1 MTIEELKERTKS
13 VLDASLDG
21 IVHSDLE
28 NILSEVIA
36 DYEAFLAAENG
47 GEWEAKYN
55 ELKQKYIDRFLNGE
69 PDEQEES
76 VPDAQEEEA
85 AGEDITIE
93 DLIKE
98 D

>member
-1 MTIEELKERTKS
+1 MTIEELKERTRS
-13 VLDASLDG
+13 VIDASLDG
-21 IVHSDLE
+21 VVHSDLE

-47 GEWEAKYN
+47 GEWELKYN

-69 PDEQEES
+69 PEEPLKELNEQEPEMS
-76 VPDAQEEEA
+76 S
-85 AGEDITIE
+85 EDVTID

>member
-1 MTIEELKERTKS
+1 MTIEELKERTRS
-13 VLDASLDG
+13 VIDASLDG
-21 IVHSDLE
+21 VVHSDLE

-47 GEWEAKYN
+47 GEWELKYN

-69 PDEQEES
+69 PEEPLEQLNEQEPEMS
-76 VPDAQEEEA
+76 S
-85 AGEDITIE
+85 EDVTID